1 MPEPRHQVTAA
12 RIYFEDAEEGMIFT
26 TGERV
31 IAEADLIS
39 FAEISGD
46 FHPIHLDPAYA
57 AKTNYG
63 QRIAHGPMGI
73 AIALGLFGTIPQFKG
88 TTVVMTDV
96 AQWSFRKPIFI
107 GTALHLVVTLGSK
120 RITRSGHGIVER
132 SLKLQDRRGLVLQ
145 EGHSAVILVR
155 RVSEP
160 AQ

>member
-1 MPEPRHQVTAA
+1 MS
-12 RIYFEDAEEGMIFT
+12 FT

-31 IAEADLIS
+31 IAEADLVS

-57 AKTNYG
+57 ATTNYG

-96 AQWSFRKPIFI
+96 SQWSFRKPIFI

-120 RITRSGHGIVER
+120 RVTRSGHGIVER
-132 SLKLQDRRGLVLQ
+132 TLKLQDRDNVVHQ

-155 RVSEP
+155 RLADPVPSQDDTP
-160 AQ
+160 ATRCKS

>member
-1 MPEPRHQVTAA
+1 MMPAQ
-12 RIYFEDAEEGMIFT
+12 IYFEDAEEGMTFT

-39 FAEISGD
+39 FAQISGD
-46 FHPIHLDPAYA
+46 FHPIHLDPVYA

-73 AIALGLFGTIPQFKG
+73 AIALGLFGTIPQFRG

-96 AQWSFRKPIFI
+96 TQWSFRKPIFI

-132 SLKLQDRRGLVLQ
+132 SLKLQDRNSLVHQ
-145 EGHSAVILVR
+145 EGHSAVILER
-155 RVSEP
+155 RISNR
-160 AQ
+160 AS

>member
-1 MPEPRHQVTAA
+1 MTKIVPAQ
-12 RIYFEDAEEGMIFT
+12 IFFEDAEEGMMFT

-31 IAEADLIS
+31 ITEADVIS
-39 FAEISGD
+39 FAEISED

-57 AKTNYG
+57 ATTNYG

-73 AIALGLFGTIPQFKG
+73 AIALGLFGTIPQFKE

-96 AQWSFRKPIFI
+96 SQWSFRKPIFI

-120 RITRSGHGIVER
+120 RITRSDHGIVQR
-132 SLKLQDRRGLVLQ
+132 SLKLQDRDTLVHQ

-155 RVSEP
+155 RLSDPVPS
-160 AQ
+160 